1 MRTDSTFII
10 DDNNHLIIKNVE
22 KTVFLLNL
30 VKTQHLLGKQALINN
45 AISSFP
51 KVKEDQINVLIK
63 ELCEENKIQI
73 LDPKAKPEAQLICL
87 VPRK

>member
-1 MRTDSTFII
+1 
-10 DDNNHLIIKNVE
+10 
-22 KTVFLLNL
+22 
-30 VKTQHLLGKQALINN
+30 LLGKQALINN

-87 VPRK
+87 VPQK